1 LLFLAGV
8 VLFYFYGLRFN
19 ENSPVPHVDGTE
31 YGFLAGGIV
40 LFLLGMI
47 IGSVVCGMYFPM
59 LYKQTREI
67 YLNSDEY
74 KQQVHKYSDIDL
86 DSFTKR
92 ELK

>member
-1 LLFLAGV
+1 
-8 VLFYFYGLRFN
+8 LRFDS
-19 ENSPVPHVDGTE
+19 EQPAPSVSGSE

-47 IGSVVCGMYFPM
+47 IGAVVCGMYFPM